1 MKRRISDFGAERSGR
16 CTVDALQEHYRI
28 EVPLYT
34 VDKVVR
40 EIAKET
46 SADNSERPAGD
57 NAASVQVSGTD
68 GSMVP
73 IVEFKRVGEVNRKCP
88 PSR

>member
-1 MKRRISDFGAERSGR
+1 
-16 CTVDALQEHYRI
+16 
-28 EVPLYT
+28 VPLYT

-46 SADNSERPAGD
+46 SACNSERPAWD
-57 NAASVQVSGTD
+57 SAASVQVSGTD

-73 IVEFKRVGEVNRKCP
+73 IVEFKRVGEVSDPEN
-88 PSR
+88 